1 MKKIKIAIYNLKD
14 KIMEICDNPNNNS
27 YNNII

>member
-1 MKKIKIAIYNLKD
+1 MFYYIAIHNLKD
-14 KIMEICDNPNNNS
+14 NIMEICDNPNNNS